1 MCGCLSGVK
10 PLDKFWTEV
19 LLDNFSDMVKDR
31 ILYADVKK
39 YETAVRS
46 EMTELNN
53 AAHAILINIYCMNFR
68 KTNTICCC
76 SIRMAR
82 RTYKSTDCWLI
93 WVWLSHSTST
103 EKRINKSIQN
113 TNIIY
118 IPIKT
123 YQWSHC
129 KSNVR
134 ATSRRWCLLQ
144 PLWSFLLWHY
154 WAFIM
159 GFLTNILPLPYM
171 VQPTWVLWHFFC
183 FIRNHMMQCREF
195 YTLLIFFLNIK
206 LTWTYVFNKEKYMKY
221 VDR

>member
-1 MCGCLSGVK
+1 MYFVDYAIDRSVNIDDIREINKDFVEAPTFAMCGCLSGVK

-82 RTYKSTDCWLI
+82 RTYKSTDC
-93 WVWLSHSTST
+93 
-103 EKRINKSIQN
+103 
-113 TNIIY
+113 
-118 IPIKT
+118 
-123 YQWSHC
+123 
-129 KSNVR
+129 
-134 ATSRRWCLLQ
+134 
-144 PLWSFLLWHY
+144 
-154 WAFIM
+154 
-159 GFLTNILPLPYM
+159 
-171 VQPTWVLWHFFC
+171 
-183 FIRNHMMQCREF
+183 
-195 YTLLIFFLNIK
+195 
-206 LTWTYVFNKEKYMKY
+206 
-221 VDR
+221 